1 MTPKSE
7 QNRSQKLSYLLR
19 HKPEQANLSIDKEG
33 WVEVGELIAKT
44 DFTEAELVQIVA
56 NDSKIRYSFSADK
69 LFIRANQGHS
79 TSAVKM
85 AFERVHNPPSILYHG
100 TSVKLFETIMKEG
113 LKPMNR
119 HHVHLSSDF
128 KVARTVGARRTGT
141 SLVLQINVGAMV
153 LDKIQFFISENGVF
167 LTDFVHPKYIQKG
180 TI

>member
-44 DFTEAELVQIVA
+44 DFTEAELIQIVS
-56 NDSKIRYSFSADK
+56 NDSKTRYSFSADK

-79 TSAVKM
+79 TSVVKM
-85 AFERVHNPPSILYHG
+85 AFERVKNPPSILYHG
-100 TSVKLFETIMKEG
+100 TSVKLLETIMKDG
-113 LKPMNR
+113 LKPMGR

-141 SLVLQINVGAMV
+141 TIVLQINVGAMV

-167 LTDFVHPKYIQKG
+167 LTDFVHPKYIQQG